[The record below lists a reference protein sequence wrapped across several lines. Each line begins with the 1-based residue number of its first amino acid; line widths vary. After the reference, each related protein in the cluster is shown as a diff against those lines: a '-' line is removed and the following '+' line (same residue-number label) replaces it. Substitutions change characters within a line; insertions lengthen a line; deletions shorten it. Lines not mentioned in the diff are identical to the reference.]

1 MNSQERLSRQY
12 YSSEL
17 KFKRVKMAL
26 SSTDEDSCVVALP
39 LNIILMITCSLNGLD
54 SDTSSKSLRCNIS
67 SGYLDYELAKT
78 IISKK

>member
-1 MNSQERLSRQY
+1 MNSQERLSRQH

-39 LNIILMITCSLNGLD
+39 LEYNINDNLLFKWIRL
-54 SDTSSKSLRCNIS
+54 
-67 SGYLDYELAKT
+67 
-78 IISKK
+78 